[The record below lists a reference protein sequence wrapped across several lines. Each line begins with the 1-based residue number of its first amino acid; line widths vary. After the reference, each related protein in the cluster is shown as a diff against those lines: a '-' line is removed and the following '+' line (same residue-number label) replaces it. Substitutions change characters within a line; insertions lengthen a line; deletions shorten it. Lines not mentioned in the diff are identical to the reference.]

1 MQHIPLLFVCATI
14 GGSAVGCASS
24 MDELETEAR
33 ECVDTSTNKLGITEE
48 QRAACWRDV
57 DERAEE
63 EDRQL
68 ERRDEL
74 ITYLNACDAHP
85 GFIIVE
91 VIRSGR
97 STLPNSRQ
105 KAKAKREVGYP
116 YTHDN
121 VSKWARKSD
130 IFCTQPQTIMRQL
143 GL

>member
-1 MQHIPLLFVCATI
+1 MQHIPMLFVCVTI
-14 GGSAVGCASS
+14 GGSTVGCATS

-33 ECVDTSTNKLGITEE
+33 ECVDTLRNNLTEE
-48 QRAACWRDV
+48 RRAACWRYV

-63 EDRQL
+63 EDQRL
-68 ERRDEL
+68 VRRDEL
-74 ITYLNACDAHP
+74 IAFLNACDAHP
-85 GFIIVE
+85 SYVIVE
-91 VIRSGR
+91 VIKAGR

-105 KAKAKREVGYP
+105 KHKAKRELGYP

-130 IFCTQPQTIMRQL
+130 LLCMEPRTVMRQL